1 MFAGQMGS
9 HYPRAHHSPMLNPS
23 ARILPHPMSALSQ
36 LSSQI
41 GQGSFTHGSPSS
53 SGSQSATPSPSSS
66 AQEEEAKYHSKVHE
80 WEQRITGVLQA
91 DQHETARYLAAVC
104 SATESVF
111 CLDEI
116 LITLYRSIC
125 WHFYSIYSSKLML
138 IYKCNIVLHY

>member
-1 MFAGQMGS
+1 MQMFAGQMGS

-66 AQEEEAKYHSKVHE
+66 AQEEEAKYHLKVQE
-80 WEQRITGVLQA
+80 REQQSAGVLQA
-91 DQHETARYLAAVC
+91 DQIFNSRMQHNRERFLFRLR
-104 SATESVF
+104 SWLHFTEAFVDAF
-111 CLDEI
+111 GI
-116 LITLYRSIC
+116 
-125 WHFYSIYSSKLML
+125 M
-138 IYKCNIVLHY
+138 N